1 MIIEF
6 EATNK
11 IKGSFSIS
19 EDELLRAK
27 ENWVNIDN
35 LSELAVYFSDKW
47 GNSCLIE
54 EFHIDKA
61 VVLSE

>member
-6 EATNK
+6 EATHK

-27 ENWVNIDN
+27 ENWVNINN

-47 GNSCLIE
+47 GNSFLIE

-61 VVLSE
+61 VALSE